1 MKRIFF
7 VALSSL
13 AVSASIA
20 SAEGVSEGYAPVTLY
35 GGFSIDKNELV
46 TEAVY
51 PCNADLY
58 TTMVDTSKQPLELI
72 VVKTNDGVDC
82 RMMPYRHELR
92 IKLPK
97 VFNKEKGTLKAITS
111 FTLKNKISK

>member
-1 MKRIFF
+1 MKRILF

-20 SAEGVSEGYAPVTLY
+20 SAEGISEGYAPVTLY

-51 PCNADLY
+51 PCNADLF
-58 TTMVDTSKQPLELI
+58 TAMVDTSKQPMELM
-72 VVKTNDGVDC
+72 VVKTNDGIDC

-97 VFNKEKGTLKAITS
+97 LFNKEEGALTTITS
-111 FTLKNKISK
+111 FILKNKISK